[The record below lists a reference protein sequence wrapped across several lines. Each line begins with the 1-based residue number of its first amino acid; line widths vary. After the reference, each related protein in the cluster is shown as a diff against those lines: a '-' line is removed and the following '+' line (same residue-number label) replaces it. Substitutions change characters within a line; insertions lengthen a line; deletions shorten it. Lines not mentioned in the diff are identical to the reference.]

1 MLDVPKIRMDFRAV
15 HPLLP
20 TWMAALNDKLASLF
34 DGEHASLYHAS
45 TAIVSSRG
53 KRLRPG
59 MVMLSCAAFG
69 EVNDRAVTQAALI
82 ELIHTASLVHDDIVD
97 KADSRRGAPSA
108 PARWGNTFSV
118 LLGDY
123 LFARVFE
130 LATKDADPTVLS
142 LLAAAATE
150 MSRAV
155 TLEYSG
161 LDLHA
166 TEDTYLHVIQGK
178 TAELFASAA
187 AIGALVGGASPDAQ
201 ATMRAVGRSFGCA
214 FQLADDLYDLQGSE
228 EETGKPVKADWH
240 QRRATLPMIH
250 ALRVCSPEVAET
262 IRRLWHENPYTE
274 KHQAAL
280 HTLVEAAGGFSYSWG
295 QVKTYRE
302 DALRLLGEIPP
313 SAGRDA
319 LTLLCDEAFPAPI
332 LPS

>member
-1 MLDVPKIRMDFRAV
+1 
-15 HPLLP
+15 
-20 TWMAALNDKLASLF
+20 MAALNDRLASLF

-45 TAIVSSRG
+45 TTIVGSRG
-53 KRLRPG
+53 KRLRPC
-59 MVMLSCAAFG
+59 MVMLSCAVFG
-69 EVNDRAVTQAALI
+69 EVTERTLTLASLI

-97 KADSRRGAPSA
+97 KANSRRGAPSA

-130 LATKDADPTVLS
+130 LATEDGDPTVLR
-142 LLAAAATE
+142 LLAATATE

-161 LDLHA
+161 LDLNA
-166 TEDTYLHVIQGK
+166 SEDTYLQIIQGK
-178 TAELFASAA
+178 TAELFATAA
-187 AIGALVGGASPDAQ
+187 AIGSLACLVG
-201 ATMRAVGRSFGCA
+201 RFFGNA

-250 ALRVCSPEVAET
+250 ALRTCTPEVADK
-262 IRRLWHENPYTE
+262 IRLLWHQDPYTQE
-274 KHQAAL
+274 HQAEL
-280 HTLVEAAGGFSYSWG
+280 SDLVEAAGGFAYSWE
-295 QVKTYRE
+295 QVSVYRRE
-302 DALRLLGEIPP
+302 ALRLLGEVPP
-313 SAGRDA
+313 TAGRAA
-319 LTLLCDEAFPAPI
+319 LALLCDEAFPAPI